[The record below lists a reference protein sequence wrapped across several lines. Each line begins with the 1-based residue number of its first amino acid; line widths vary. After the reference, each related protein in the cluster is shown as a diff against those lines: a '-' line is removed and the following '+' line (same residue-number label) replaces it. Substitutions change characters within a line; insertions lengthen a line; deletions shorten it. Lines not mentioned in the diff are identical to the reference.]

1 MNKNGTNPGMNV
13 EDYEDMAV
21 QKSNAAKRILVGGA
35 AFVGG
40 AAVAGGAAYAAT
52 QSTAPSVDETL
63 TAEDVVSG
71 AEAGSEYAP
80 AEPEAQEPQAA
91 QATHTTS
98 THTTTERIYV
108 VEQPAADVKGE
119 EPQNGEESPVSWD
132 ETTHYYADGEKLMS
146 VESGTVQGHDFKVFD
161 TDNDNLAEVVAID
174 TNDNGIFEQDEIIT
188 MTDADDFRMGHE
200 TAKVTNEHYSSEEL
214 DKYSFPDGHD
224 EQVFAQNG
232 KVIRNNFED
241 EKTGDSYYG
250 DFAENNPDY
259 NPQGNVNSYDAK
271 DSYLAENDSYH
282 TEDHTYSAEMHSDG
296 VDPDGGFM
304 AGTEIYAPDV
314 YTESAPDPSLAQSD
328 MAEAESYAP
337 DVYTESAPDPSL
349 AQSDMA
355 ETESYAPDVYTES
368 ATDPSLAQSD
378 TDIDAEYGTDMDD
391 VDNNDMCENDDEYN
405 HMTGDEM
412 LIG

>member
-1 MNKNGTNPGMNV
+1 M
-13 EDYEDMAV
+13 
-21 QKSNAAKRILVGGA
+21 
-35 AFVGG
+35 
-40 AAVAGGAAYAAT
+40 
-52 QSTAPSVDETL
+52 
-63 TAEDVVSG
+63 
-71 AEAGSEYAP
+71 
-80 AEPEAQEPQAA
+80 
-91 QATHTTS
+91 
-98 THTTTERIYV
+98 
-108 VEQPAADVKGE
+108 
-119 EPQNGEESPVSWD
+119 
-132 ETTHYYADGEKLMS
+132 
-146 VESGTVQGHDFKVFD
+146 
-161 TDNDNLAEVVAID
+161 
-174 TNDNGIFEQDEIIT
+174 
-188 MTDADDFRMGHE
+188 
-200 TAKVTNEHYSSEEL
+200 
-214 DKYSFPDGHD
+214 
-224 EQVFAQNG
+224 
-232 KVIRNNFED
+232 IRNNFED

-314 YTESAPDPSLAQSD
+314 YTESA
-328 MAEAESYAP
+328 
-337 DVYTESAPDPSL
+337 TDPSL

-355 ETESYAPDVYTES
+355 ETESYAPDVYTE
-368 ATDPSLAQSD
+368 AAPDPSLAQSD

>member
-132 ETTHYYADGEKLMS
+132 EMTHYYVDGEKLMS

-304 AGTEIYAPDV
+304 AGTEIYASDV
-314 YTESAPDPSLAQSD
+314 YTEA
-328 MAEAESYAP
+328 
-337 DVYTESAPDPSL
+337 
-349 AQSDMA
+349 
-355 ETESYAPDVYTES
+355 

>member
-132 ETTHYYADGEKLMS
+132 EMTHYYVDGEKLMS

-174 TNDNGIFEQDEIIT
+174 TNDNGILNRT
-188 MTDADDFRMGHE
+188 
-200 TAKVTNEHYSSEEL
+200 KS
-214 DKYSFPDGHD
+214 
-224 EQVFAQNG
+224 
-232 KVIRNNFED
+232 
-241 EKTGDSYYG
+241 
-250 DFAENNPDY
+250 
-259 NPQGNVNSYDAK
+259 
-271 DSYLAENDSYH
+271 
-282 TEDHTYSAEMHSDG
+282 
-296 VDPDGGFM
+296 
-304 AGTEIYAPDV
+304 
-314 YTESAPDPSLAQSD
+314 
-328 MAEAESYAP
+328 
-337 DVYTESAPDPSL
+337 
-349 AQSDMA
+349 
-355 ETESYAPDVYTES
+355 
-368 ATDPSLAQSD
+368 
-378 TDIDAEYGTDMDD
+378 
-391 VDNNDMCENDDEYN
+391 
-405 HMTGDEM
+405 
-412 LIG
+412 

>member
-21 QKSNAAKRILVGGA
+21 QKSNAAKRIL
-35 AFVGG
+35 VGG

-132 ETTHYYADGEKLMS
+132 ETTHYYVDGEKLMS

-304 AGTEIYAPDV
+304 AGTE
-314 YTESAPDPSLAQSD
+314 
-328 MAEAESYAP
+328 SYAP